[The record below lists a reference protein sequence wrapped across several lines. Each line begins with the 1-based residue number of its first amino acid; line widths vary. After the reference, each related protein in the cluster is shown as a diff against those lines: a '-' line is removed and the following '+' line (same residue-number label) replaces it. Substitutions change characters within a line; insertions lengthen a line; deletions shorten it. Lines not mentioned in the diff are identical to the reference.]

1 MGTLCI
7 ILGVALILAALAIF
21 GLWRVLKN
29 TCIILKQMLTLD
41 EIDKALK
48 SDEAYDGKY
57 YPGHALVTLKYG
69 YDCEGDMCIA
79 DFSQYEDKGLI
90 AIWIMTSEPFPEA
103 LYESQ
108 GITRQE
114 AERPHLFPNVT
125 VFQPMEG
132 FWKWK

>member
-1 MGTLCI
+1 MEILCS
-7 ILGVALILAALAIF
+7 ILGVALIVAALVIF
-21 GLWRVLKN
+21 SLWKVLKN
-29 TCIILKQMLTLD
+29 ICMILKEMLTLD
-41 EIDKALK
+41 QIEQSLK

-79 DFSQYEDKGLI
+79 DFSQYEDKKLV
-90 AIWIMTSEPFPEA
+90 AIWIMTNEPFPEE
-103 LYESQ
+103 LYGSQ

-125 VFQPMEG
+125 IFQPMEG